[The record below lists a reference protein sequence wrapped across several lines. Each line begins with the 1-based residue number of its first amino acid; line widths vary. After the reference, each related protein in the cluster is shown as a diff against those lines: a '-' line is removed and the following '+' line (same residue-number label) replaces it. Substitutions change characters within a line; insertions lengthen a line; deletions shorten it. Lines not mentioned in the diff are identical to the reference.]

1 MTTMTLTKTRLID
14 GAWEGLLT
22 GPGTDGPAPL
32 LRVTHHESLLPGVAV
47 EAAPAEGG
55 WRVRVPI
62 PPETIADGMQ
72 TYLIAAA
79 DSGAVLASFAVLAG
93 DALAEDLRAEVDL
106 LREEL
111 DLLKRAFRRHCVET
125 TSPAV
130 PG

>member
-22 GPGTDGPAPL
+22 GPGTDDPAPL
-32 LRVTHHESLLPGVAV
+32 LRVTHLGTVLTGIAV
-47 EAAPAEGG
+47 EAATGEGG

-72 TYLIAAA
+72 TYLITAA
-79 DSGAVLASFAVLAG
+79 DSGDVLASFAVLAG

-106 LREEL
+106 LRAEV

-125 TSPAV
+125 ASPAL